1 MGGAKFYRFA
11 LFPLMLLMLLFVPT
25 RMVAQTPTEDSRY
38 ALFKNLEGITDVTIT
53 DNGSY
58 PWQELDLNAEGM
70 TNLGFTIPEGSKGLM
85 SSNYNVDGS
94 SSETVVNFT
103 VEKPMLL
110 TFKYLVSSEYN
121 FDKATI
127 TLDNK
132 EPWTISDKKQI
143 EIKALLSV
151 GEHSL
156 KLSYT
161 KDGSGNEYADRTC
174 IYDLK
179 TATTFSEYVADYV
192 ATNST
197 LTFKK
202 ITSDNLE
209 GLDLSRLAMV
219 DNIDGVQDVCTNYS
233 SIKNIVFDE
242 SFKTY
247 ALTSLRE
254 FFKGCETLETI
265 SDLEYLNTA
274 KVTDMGRMFHGCS
287 ALTSLDLTNFNTAN
301 VEFMDN
307 MFEGCSALKSLD
319 LTNFNTAK
327 VTYMSCMFK
336 GCSALES
343 LNLTNF
349 NTENVTDMSWMFYGC
364 SALKSLD
371 LTNFNTA
378 KVTYMIHMFYG
389 CSALKSLDLT
399 NFNTA
404 KVAYMNNMF
413 EGCSALTTIYVSNKF
428 VTDNVSNGSDMFT
441 GCKSLKDY
449 SDSKTDHTYANCGT
463 TGYFTP
469 VFDYAEFD
477 NATGTLT
484 FRRDLSKPEGAY
496 DLNEGNTKP
505 GWLTQKEDIKKVVFD
520 ASFAN
525 ARPTSCCKWF
535 DGCQNLTEIKGI
547 ENLNTQNVTDMS
559 SMFSDCQKLTSLDL
573 SNFNTANVKYM
584 RSMFGFCQKLTSLN
598 VTNFNTA
605 NVEDMRSMFKNCSAL
620 TGIFAS
626 NKFVTDMVIDGSDMF
641 SGCDKL
647 IGAIKYIGSQ
657 TDHHYANYVDGY
669 FSPEGGFPAYAVFDG
684 GTRTLT
690 FGCGPSKPAGAYDL
704 NVENN
709 TPGWNAQK
717 ENIEKVVFDA
727 SFANARPTS
736 CYYWFRGCSKL
747 TDIEGIEN
755 LNTENVTNMNS
766 MFDRCSALTSLDL
779 TNFNTAKVSDM
790 SYMFMGCIAL
800 TTIFVSDKFVTDQ
813 VTDGR
818 DMFHMCINL
827 IGAIEYDGSK
837 SDHTYANYENG
848 YFSPEGGFHA
858 YAEFNNATGTLT
870 FSRGLSKPAGAYDLN
885 EGNATP
891 EWRREKEPEDGSFV
905 PGVKIDIS
913 KVVFD
918 ASFANARPTSC
929 YKWFDMC
936 TSLTEIEG
944 IENLHTEN
952 VTNMG
957 SMFSGC
963 YVLNPLDVSNFNTQ
977 NVEDMSDMFV
987 SCMNLKSLNVSNFD
1001 TQKVK
1006 DMNDMFYNCN
1016 SLTSLDVSNFNTQNV
1031 ENMSYMFSCCEGLNS
1046 LDLSKFDTQKVTN
1059 MNSMFWNSSALT
1071 TIYASDKFVTTKVSS
1086 GSQMFKDCTSLKGA
1100 ITEYSDSKTDHTYAN
1115 YTTGYFSKLVGK
1127 NGEEK
1132 IGATGETTQLTVDNL
1147 ALADNKDFVAYEPF
1161 AAKDASYSRTMNAGT
1176 TWGTL
1181 CLPFAIAQ
1189 SQETECKFYRLTG
1202 IDNDNECITLESYEG
1217 AEIPAGTPVLFKMNE
1232 NEPTLSISVQN
1243 VGIVT
1248 KPKAETN
1255 TEDVNLV
1262 GSFTKIGGKDNQGLA
1277 EYDYIIGKNK
1287 FWRVSDLDGGN
1298 GVGIKPMRAYIHP
1311 ATASQARAAMLS
1323 IGKGEGTTAIDNLN
1337 AISNDANAEYYD
1349 ANGRRINGLQK
1360 GLNIVKR
1367 GSKTYKIM
1375 VK

>member
-1 MGGAKFYRFA
+1 MMKRFTNQSNGSHVGRMNYGGAKFCRFA

-25 RMVAQTPTEDSRY
+25 RMVAQTTTEDPRY
-38 ALFKNLEGITDVTIT
+38 ALFNGLDGINNVTIT
-53 DNGSY
+53 DNDDH
-58 PWQELDLNAEGM
+58 PWQMLDLNAEGM
-70 TNLGFTIPEGSKGLM
+70 TNLGFTIPDGSKGLM
-85 SSNYNVDGS
+85 SSNYHVDGS

-161 KDGSGNEYADRTC
+161 KDVSGNENADRTC

-247 ALTSLRE
+247 APTSLRE

-274 KVTDMGRMFHGCS
+274 KVTDMGKMFHGCS

-307 MFEGCSALKSLD
+307 MFE
-319 LTNFNTAK
+319 
-327 VTYMSCMFK
+327 

-378 KVTYMIHMFYG
+378 KVTHMIHMFYG

-404 KVAYMNNMF
+404 KVEYINDMF
-413 EGCSALTTIYVSNKF
+413 SGCSALTTIYVSDKF
-428 VTDNVSNGSDMFT
+428 VTTKVINGSDMFT
-441 GCKSLKDY
+441 GCEKLKGY
-449 SDSKTDHTYANCGT
+449 NDSKTDYTYANCGPD
-463 TGYFTP
+463 GYFTP

-484 FRRDLSKPEGAY
+484 FRRGLSKPEEAY
-496 DLNEGNTKP
+496 DLNEGANAPAWSDQSTN
-505 GWLTQKEDIKKVVFD
+505 INKVVFD

-535 DGCQNLTEIKGI
+535 DGCTNLT
-547 ENLNTQNVTDMS
+547 Q
-559 SMFSDCQKLTSLDL
+559 
-573 SNFNTANVKYM
+573 
-584 RSMFGFCQKLTSLN
+584 
-598 VTNFNTA
+598 
-605 NVEDMRSMFKNCSAL
+605 
-620 TGIFAS
+620 
-626 NKFVTDMVIDGSDMF
+626 
-641 SGCDKL
+641 
-647 IGAIKYIGSQ
+647 
-657 TDHHYANYVDGY
+657 
-669 FSPEGGFPAYAVFDG
+669 
-684 GTRTLT
+684 
-690 FGCGPSKPAGAYDL
+690 
-704 NVENN
+704 
-709 TPGWNAQK
+709 
-717 ENIEKVVFDA
+717 
-727 SFANARPTS
+727 
-736 CYYWFRGCSKL
+736 
-747 TDIEGIEN
+747 IEGIEN
-755 LNTENVTNMNS
+755 LNTE
-766 MFDRCSALTSLDL
+766 
-779 TNFNTAKVSDM
+779 
-790 SYMFMGCIAL
+790 
-800 TTIFVSDKFVTDQ
+800 
-813 VTDGR
+813 
-818 DMFHMCINL
+818 
-827 IGAIEYDGSK
+827 E
-837 SDHTYANYENG
+837 
-848 YFSPEGGFHA
+848 
-858 YAEFNNATGTLT
+858 
-870 FSRGLSKPAGAYDLN
+870 
-885 EGNATP
+885 
-891 EWRREKEPEDGSFV
+891 
-905 PGVKIDIS
+905 
-913 KVVFD
+913 
-918 ASFANARPTSC
+918 
-929 YKWFDMC
+929 
-936 TSLTEIEG
+936 
-944 IENLHTEN
+944 

-957 SMFSGC
+957 SMFYAC
-963 YVLNPLDVSNFNTQ
+963 YDLTQLDLSNFDTQ
-977 NVEDMSDMFV
+977 NVENMSDMFV
-987 SCMNLKSLNVSNFD
+987 SCLDLKSLNVSNFD

-1006 DMNDMFYNCN
+1006 DMNEMFYHCP
-1016 SLTSLDVSNFNTQNV
+1016 SLTSLDVSNFDTQNV
-1031 ENMSYMFSCCEGLNS
+1031 EDMSYMFSSCSDLTS
-1046 LDLSKFDTQKVTN
+1046 LDLSNFDTKEVTN
-1059 MNSMFWNSSALT
+1059 MSKMFWNSSALK
-1071 TIYASDKFVTTKVSS
+1071 TIYVSDKFVTTKVSS
-1086 GSQMFKDCTSLKGA
+1086 GANMFQDCENLKGF
-1100 ITEYSDSKTDHTYAN
+1100 IDYISNKDKDNNEYAN
-1115 YTTGYFSKLVGK
+1115 YKTGYFSKLVGK

-1132 IGATGETTQLTVDNL
+1132 IGAAGETLATENL
-1147 ALADNKDFVAYEPF
+1147 VLDDGKDFVAYDQF
-1161 AAKDASYSRTMNAGT
+1161 VAKNAFYIRVIPEGS

-1181 CLPFAIAQ
+1181 CLPFAIVQ

-1262 GSFTKIGGKDNQGLA
+1262 GSFTKIGGNGNQGLA
-1277 EYDYIIGKNK
+1277 GNDYIIGKDK
-1287 FWRVSDLDGGN
+1287 FWRVSDLNDGK

-1311 ATASQARAAMLS
+1311 ANEYQARAAMLS
-1323 IGKGEGTTAIDNLN
+1323 IGKGDGTTAIDNLN

-1349 ANGRRINGLQK
+1349 ANGRRTNGLQK

>member
-1 MGGAKFYRFA
+1 
-11 LFPLMLLMLLFVPT
+11 MLLMLLLVPT
-25 RMVAQTPTEDSRY
+25 RMVAETTTEDPRY
-38 ALFKNLEGITDVTIT
+38 ALFNGLDGITDVTIT

-58 PWQELDLNAEGM
+58 SWKMLDLNADGM
-70 TNLGFTIPEGSKGLM
+70 KNLGFTIPDGSKGLM
-85 SSNYNVDGS
+85 SSNYHVDGS

-110 TFKYLVSSEYN
+110 MFKYLVSSEE
-121 FDKATI
+121 FDEATI

-132 EPWTISDKKQI
+132 KSWTISEINQI
-143 EIKALLSV
+143 EIKELLSV
-151 GEHSL
+151 GKHSL

-161 KDGSGNEYADRTC
+161 KDVSDNENADRTC

-209 GLDLSRLAMV
+209 GLDLSRMAAV
-219 DNIDGVQDVCTNYS
+219 YNIDMVQNVCTNYS

-247 ALTSLRE
+247 APTSLRG
-254 FFKGCETLETI
+254 FFGGCETLETI
-265 SDLEYLNTA
+265 SGLEYL
-274 KVTDMGRMFHGCS
+274 
-287 ALTSLDLTNFNTAN
+287 NTAN
-301 VEFMDN
+301 VEFMDH

-327 VTYMSCMFK
+327 VTYMNNMFE
-336 GCSALES
+336 GCSALTS
-343 LNLTNF
+343 LDLTKF
-349 NTENVTDMSWMFYGC
+349 NTANVEVMLHMFNGC

-378 KVTYMIHMFYG
+378 KVT
-389 CSALKSLDLT
+389 
-399 NFNTA
+399 
-404 KVAYMNNMF
+404 YMNNMF

-484 FRRDLSKPEGAY
+484 FRRGLSKPEGAY
-496 DLNEGNTKP
+496 DLNEGDN
-505 GWLTQKEDIKKVVFD
+505 
-520 ASFAN
+520 
-525 ARPTSCCKWF
+525 
-535 DGCQNLTEIKGI
+535 
-547 ENLNTQNVTDMS
+547 
-559 SMFSDCQKLTSLDL
+559 
-573 SNFNTANVKYM
+573 
-584 RSMFGFCQKLTSLN
+584 
-598 VTNFNTA
+598 
-605 NVEDMRSMFKNCSAL
+605 
-620 TGIFAS
+620 
-626 NKFVTDMVIDGSDMF
+626 
-641 SGCDKL
+641 
-647 IGAIKYIGSQ
+647 
-657 TDHHYANYVDGY
+657 
-669 FSPEGGFPAYAVFDG
+669 
-684 GTRTLT
+684 
-690 FGCGPSKPAGAYDL
+690 
-704 NVENN
+704 
-709 TPGWNAQK
+709 
-717 ENIEKVVFDA
+717 
-727 SFANARPTS
+727 
-736 CYYWFRGCSKL
+736 
-747 TDIEGIEN
+747 
-755 LNTENVTNMNS
+755 
-766 MFDRCSALTSLDL
+766 
-779 TNFNTAKVSDM
+779 
-790 SYMFMGCIAL
+790 
-800 TTIFVSDKFVTDQ
+800 
-813 VTDGR
+813 
-818 DMFHMCINL
+818 
-827 IGAIEYDGSK
+827 
-837 SDHTYANYENG
+837 
-848 YFSPEGGFHA
+848 
-858 YAEFNNATGTLT
+858 
-870 FSRGLSKPAGAYDLN
+870 
-885 EGNATP
+885 TP
-891 EWRREKEPEDGSFV
+891 EWRKEKEPEDGSFV

-1016 SLTSLDVSNFNTQNV
+1016 SLTPLDVSNFNTQNV

-1086 GSQMFKDCTSLKGA
+1086 GADMFKGCTNLKGF
-1100 ITEYSDSKTDHTYAN
+1100 IEYNKNTDKDKDNYKYAN
-1115 YTTGYFSKLVGK
+1115 YKTGYFSKLVGK
-1127 NGEEK
+1127 NGDEK
-1132 IGATGETTQLTVDNL
+1132 IGAAGENL
-1147 ALADNKDFVAYEPF
+1147 AAYNLTLEDGKDFVAYEPF
-1161 AAKDASYSRTMNAGT
+1161 AAKAASYSRKIKEGT

-1181 CLPFAIAQ
+1181 CLPFAIDQ
-1189 SQETECKFYRLTG
+1189 SKETGCKFYRLTG
-1202 IDNDNECITLESYEG
+1202 IDNDNECITLESYEEG
-1217 AEIPAGTPVLFKMNE
+1217 IIPAGTPVLFKMNE
-1232 NEPTLSISVQN
+1232 NEQTLSISVQN
-1243 VGIVT
+1243 AGIV
-1248 KPKAETN
+1248 KEPVAGTN
-1255 TEDVNLV
+1255 TDVNLV
-1262 GSFTKIGGKDNQGLA
+1262 GSFTKIGGNGNQGLDKN
-1277 EYDYIIGKNK
+1277 DYIIGKNK
-1287 FWRVSDLDGGN
+1287 FWRVSDLDDGN
-1298 GVGIKPMRAYIHP
+1298 RVGIKPMRAYIHP
-1311 ATASQARAAMLS
+1311 ANEYLARAAMLS
-1323 IGKGEGTTAIDNLN
+1323 IGKGDGTTAIDNLN

-1349 ANGRRINGLQK
+1349 ANGRRTNGLQK

>member
-1 MGGAKFYRFA
+1 MGGAKFCRFA
-11 LFPLMLLMLLFVPT
+11 LFPLMLFMLLFVPT
-25 RMVAQTPTEDSRY
+25 RMVAKTDPRC
-38 ALFKNLEGITDVTIT
+38 ALFNSLDGITDVTIT
-53 DNGSY
+53 DNGDY

-132 EPWTISDKKQI
+132 EPWTISEIEQI

-151 GEHSL
+151 GKHSL

-161 KDGSGNEYADRTC
+161 KDGSGNENADRTC

-247 ALTSLRE
+247 APTSLRE

-274 KVTDMGRMFHGCS
+274 KVTDMGKMFHGCS

-301 VEFMDN
+301 VTYMDN
-307 MFEGCSALKSLD
+307 MFNGCSALESLN
-319 LTNFNTAK
+319 LTNFNTEN
-327 VTYMSCMFK
+327 VTNMSCMFM
-336 GCSALES
+336 GCSGLES

-378 KVTYMIHMFYG
+378 NVDFMIHMFYG

-404 KVAYMNNMF
+404 KVTYMNNMF
-413 EGCSALTTIYVSNKF
+413 EGCSALTTIYASDKF

-449 SDSKTDHTYANCGT
+449 SDSKTDHTYANCGGT
-463 TGYFTP
+463 DGYFTP
-469 VFDYAEFD
+469 GGCGYAEFD

-484 FRRDLSKPEGAY
+484 FCYKGVKPEGAY
-496 DLNEGNTKP
+496 DLNVGGSDPEWKTLGTNVN
-505 GWLTQKEDIKKVVFD
+505 KVVF
-520 ASFAN
+520 N
-525 ARPTSCCKWF
+525 
-535 DGCQNLTEIKGI
+535 
-547 ENLNTQNVTDMS
+547 
-559 SMFSDCQKLTSLDL
+559 
-573 SNFNTANVKYM
+573 
-584 RSMFGFCQKLTSLN
+584 
-598 VTNFNTA
+598 
-605 NVEDMRSMFKNCSAL
+605 
-620 TGIFAS
+620 
-626 NKFVTDMVIDGSDMF
+626 
-641 SGCDKL
+641 
-647 IGAIKYIGSQ
+647 
-657 TDHHYANYVDGY
+657 
-669 FSPEGGFPAYAVFDG
+669 
-684 GTRTLT
+684 
-690 FGCGPSKPAGAYDL
+690 
-704 NVENN
+704 
-709 TPGWNAQK
+709 
-717 ENIEKVVFDA
+717 A

-736 CYYWFRGCSKL
+736 CYYWFCGCSKL

-790 SYMFMGCIAL
+790 SYMFMGCSAL
-800 TTIFVSDKFVTDQ
+800 TTIFVSDKFVTDR

-858 YAEFNNATGTLT
+858 YAEFNEGTGTLT
-870 FSRGLSKPAGAYDLN
+870 FRRGLSKPAGAYDLN

-891 EWRREKEPEDGSFV
+891 EWRKEKEPEHNNDEFIV

-944 IENLHTEN
+944 IENLNTEK

-977 NVEDMSDMFV
+977 NVEDMSEMFV
-987 SCMNLKSLNVSNFD
+987 SCMKLKSLNVSNFD

-1006 DMNDMFYNCN
+1006 NMSSMFYNCN
-1016 SLTSLDVSNFNTQNV
+1016 SLTSLDVSNFNTQKV
-1031 ENMSYMFSCCEGLNS
+1031 DNMRGMFSNCKSLIT
-1046 LDLSKFDTQKVTN
+1046 LDLSEFDTQNVTN
-1059 MNSMFWNSSALT
+1059 MSRMFWKSSALT
-1071 TIYASDKFVTTKVSS
+1071 TIYVSDKFVTTKVSS
-1086 GSQMFKDCTSLKGA
+1086 GSEMLKDCTLLKGA

-1115 YTTGYFSKLVGK
+1115 YKTGYFSKLVGK

-1132 IGATGETTQLTVDNL
+1132 IGATGETLATENL
-1147 ALADNKDFVAYEPF
+1147 VLDDGKDFVAYEPF
-1161 AAKDASYSRTMNAGT
+1161 AAKAASYNRDIPKGS

-1181 CLPFAIAQ
+1181 CLPFAIDQ
-1189 SQETECKFYRLTG
+1189 SKETGCKFYRLTG
-1202 IDNDNECITLESYEG
+1202 IDKDCITLESCEEG
-1217 AEIPAGTPVLFKMNE
+1217 IIPAGTPVLFKMNE
-1232 NEPTLSISVQN
+1232 NEQTLSIFAQN
-1243 VGIVT
+1243 ADLVKEPVAGT
-1248 KPKAETN
+1248 DS
-1255 TEDVNLV
+1255 DVNLV

-1277 EYDYIIGKNK
+1277 DTDYIIGKDK
-1287 FWRVSDLDGGN
+1287 FWLVSELKKDGNGK

-1323 IGKGEGTTAIDNLN
+1323 IGKGDGTTAIDNLN

-1349 ANGRRINGLQK
+1349 ANGRRTNGLQK